1 MKSRAGLRNSGL
13 GTYLNLDITRHREV
27 FLMISRRR
35 AILAAMTGLAG
46 IGVTQAASAKT
57 ASPVA
62 LFDTDNDATVD
73 LAEAKK
79 AASGLFDKL
88 DRDKDGTL
96 DITELQ
102 GRLSR
107 KDFATADPDKDKTL
121 TKDEYLAVV
130 EKRFKAAD
138 PDNDGTVSEAEFR
151 TASGQ
156 ALARL
161 LH

>member
-1 MKSRAGLRNSGL
+1 
-13 GTYLNLDITRHREV
+13 
-27 FLMISRRR
+27 MISRRN
-35 AILAAMTGLAG
+35 AILTAITGLAG
-46 IGVTQAASAKT
+46 MGAAHSAFAKKP
-57 ASPVA
+57 SPVA
-62 LFDTDNDATVD
+62 SFDTDHDGTVD

-79 AASGLFDKL
+79 AASDLFDKL
-88 DRDKDGTL
+88 DADRDGTL
-96 DITELQ
+96 DIKELQ

-107 KDFATADPDKDKTL
+107 KDFATADPDNDKTL
-121 TKDEYLAVV
+121 TKDEYLAAV

-138 PDNDGTVSEAEFR
+138 PDNDGTISATEFG